1 MVSPSYPHRDRHS
14 GQRKISFLT
23 SSIEKFVT
31 SIALDERYNRTKHRR
46 YIFISTFVN
55 RVQYRYRFKCAVTQ
69 QKYGLK
75 NVSRHAIYWWV
86 NIVNW
91 WRGVTI
97 FYEKIE
103 TFDLL
108 WLVDSLQY
116 CIIYASYK
124 NHMFLWLEYNEEVAV
139 QQKAN
144 ACVRIYFYAH

>member
-1 MVSPSYPHRDRHS
+1 MQYIGEWIWLID
-14 GQRKISFLT
+14 GE
-23 SSIEKFVT
+23 EK
-31 SIALDERYNRTKHRR
+31 
-46 YIFISTFVN
+46 
-55 RVQYRYRFKCAVTQ
+55 RFFMK
-69 QKYGLK
+69 
-75 NVSRHAIYWWV
+75 
-86 NIVNW
+86 
-91 WRGVTI
+91 
-97 FYEKIE
+97 KIE